1 MRIVFECET
10 EIGKCHDELIQD
22 HVFSQG
28 GTENWTIYAH
38 TVASLM
44 GSKGMLKIEQ
54 RCFLRRG
61 EEIPDQSWVKPEIML
76 EPALCSEAEMQNV
89 LRDIH
94 TRFIQ
99 KARQQLPENLLV
111 PV

>member
-1 MRIVFECET
+1 MRIIFECET
-10 EIGKCHDELIQD
+10 EIGKCANDLVED
-22 HVFSQG
+22 HILTDG
-28 GTENWTIYAH
+28 GTDNWSIFAH

-61 EEIPDQSWVKPEIML
+61 EEIPDQSWVKPEMLL
-76 EPALCSEAEMQNV
+76 EPALCSEKEMKALAQQ
-89 LRDIH
+89 IH
-94 TRFIQ
+94 ERFIQ